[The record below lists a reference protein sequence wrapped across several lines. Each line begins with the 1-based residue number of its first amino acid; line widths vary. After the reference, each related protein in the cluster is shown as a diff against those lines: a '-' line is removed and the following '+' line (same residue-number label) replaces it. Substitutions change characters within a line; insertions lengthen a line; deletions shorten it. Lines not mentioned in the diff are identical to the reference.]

1 MEELVL
7 HLASC
12 PVCSVAALVL
22 RLQES
27 SADRYY
33 PHSLLLTIV
42 LINVMRS
49 WFCGSSGNQ
58 DWVDLKGF
66 MIRFPAEPHYF
77 TFRMHGLNSPPSS
90 CRLLQ
95 SNRSCWRWIPWLVL
109 DQQLLPCILCKS
121 IFFFFNQPTD
131 SLHLV
136 FCPSLCFHWSTK
148 HLIQS
153 LSGFWPSQGLLGARL
168 GFAGTSEHHASP
180 STGLSGWV
188 SCCMSLAVMLAIALV
203 APLSVLALQM
213 LFLSSSHFQECFHSL
228 SVFLSVWKT
237 QKDWRKW
244 QTYALHLFECFMVS
258 ATLNEG
264 LGFPLWVEAGR
275 GPVVTDG
282 TFHFY
287 LLGRWD
293 RNTRCLYQLLVVAVS
308 M

>member
-1 MEELVL
+1 MFHLNCWCMLLESFQYWRSCLKLMEELVL

-27 SADRYY
+27 SADPYY

-49 WFCGSSGNQ
+49 WFCGSSGDQ

-77 TFRMHGLNSPPSS
+77 TFRMHGMNSPPSS

-121 IFFFFNQPTD
+121 IFFFNQPTD

-136 FCPSLCFHWSTK
+136 F
-148 HLIQS
+148 
-153 LSGFWPSQGLLGARL
+153 
-168 GFAGTSEHHASP
+168 
-180 STGLSGWV
+180 V
-188 SCCMSLAVMLAIALV
+188 
-203 APLSVLALQM
+203 PLSL
-213 LFLSSSHFQECFHSL
+213 
-228 SVFLSVWKT
+228 
-237 QKDWRKW
+237 
-244 QTYALHLFECFMVS
+244 
-258 ATLNEG
+258 
-264 LGFPLWVEAGR
+264 FPLE
-275 GPVVTDG
+275 
-282 TFHFY
+282 H
-287 LLGRWD
+287 
-293 RNTRCLYQLLVVAVS
+293 
-308 M
+308 